1 MNQHRTS
8 KPARRGS
15 VAAVAGTAAA
25 TGRSLLDLIDSEL
38 SLTGRA
44 LLRAAL
50 MGMVAIALAGV
61 GGLMLAVILVLLLQ
75 AAGLGWLGSVSLV
88 TLAVLI
94 FCSIATLKA
103 RNLLELCG
111 LPATRRQLSRMFRE
125 SNSPESTSSESSSQP
140 EPQA

>member
-50 MGMVAIALAGV
+50 MGMVALAGV

-75 AAGLGWLGSVSLV
+75 AAGLGWLSSVSLV

-125 SNSPESTSSESSSQP
+125 SNSPESTSGESPSQP